1 MVEVRRHEKES
12 SGSLLRRFS
21 RKIQRSGIL
30 LRARSLAFRK
40 RKKSKT
46 RIRKEALRRLEAR
59 KRYLYLEKM
68 GKLEEKPRTRRR

>member
-12 SGSLLRRFS
+12 VGSLLRRFS

-46 RIRKEALRRLEAR
+46 RIRKEALRRIESR

-68 GKLEEKPRTRRR
+68 GKIVERKPKRR

>member
-12 SGSLLRRFS
+12 VGSLLRRFS

-46 RIRKEALRRLEAR
+46 RIRKEALRRLESR

-68 GKLEEKPRTRRR
+68 GKIVERKPKRR

>member
-12 SGSLLRRFS
+12 VGSLLRRFS
-21 RKIQRSGIL
+21 QKIQRSGIL

-46 RIRKEALRRLEAR
+46 RIRKEALRRLAAR
-59 KRYLYLEKM
+59 KRFLYLEKM
-68 GKLEEKPRTRRR
+68 GKIVERKPKRR

>member
-12 SGSLLRRFS
+12 VGSLFRRFT

-46 RIRKEALRRLEAR
+46 RVRKDALRRLEAR
-59 KRYLYLEKM
+59 KRYVYLEKM
-68 GKLEEKPRTRRR
+68 GKIEEKKPRRR

>member
-12 SGSLLRRFS
+12 VGSLLRRFS

-46 RIRKEALRRLEAR
+46 RIRKEALRRIESR

-68 GKLEEKPRTRRR
+68 GKIVERKPKRRL